1 MVGFFVN
8 GRQNF
13 RKLKKYENG
22 NMSFYILWKFL
33 PMKLFFFLIIKL
45 SNSFLNSRF
54 ADLGVFANTSE
65 LIFLS
70 FFRKHPYIWII
81 LPGS

>member
-33 PMKLFFFLIIKL
+33 PMKLFFFLDHKT
-45 SNSFLNSRF
+45 FQ
-54 ADLGVFANTSE
+54 
-65 LIFLS
+65 
-70 FFRKHPYIWII
+70 
-81 LPGS
+81 